1 MRTAAALLIV
11 LLTALLAPAASADA
25 NRDSLIVAWE
35 AHVASLPGTA
45 RLEAVGDSVYE
56 FEDTDLPYKGKLT
69 IVGALVRPAESA
81 GPETGYSH
89 LGMVDFTLA
98 DMPTERL
105 SSQVYYYWLTDRQTL
120 HYSEVEQ
127 RWVDTATFQDSIR
140 TMYDSDIPF
149 SVLSFVL
156 SYGFWIFLIALL
168 VFTFV
173 VVGRQTRKATSL
185 MDDSAAINDKAR
197 ENIDRAE
204 ELQDELLAIARETRD
219 LQSESNA
226 LLKQMLGAIKK

>member
-1 MRTAAALLIV
+1 
-11 LLTALLAPAASADA
+11 
-25 NRDSLIVAWE
+25 
-35 AHVASLPGTA
+35 
-45 RLEAVGDSVYE
+45 
-56 FEDTDLPYKGKLT
+56 
-69 IVGALVRPAESA
+69 
-81 GPETGYSH
+81 
-89 LGMVDFTLA
+89 
-98 DMPTERL
+98 
-105 SSQVYYYWLTDRQTL
+105 
-120 HYSEVEQ
+120 
-127 RWVDTATFQDSIR
+127 
-140 TMYDSDIPF
+140 MYDSDVSF

-226 LLKQMLGAIKK
+226 LLKQMLDALKK